1 MRRCFHRHPAV
12 SATTLLRRYDPGM
25 SRLARDVWRLV
36 EPYYQLASR
45 SPEVDG
51 AYGEVGLVRADQQ
64 YFGGRLAP
72 LGPVSAKVAVAVL
85 YGFDPEYVGR
95 AVPELWAVATP
106 AQVSAARLAG
116 AAAMSRRVLGDDHD
130 GSSVREAAGLARAFV
145 DVMDFAGRPLAAAH
159 AGLPRSDESGS
170 ALWQACTILREH
182 RGDAHWAATS
192 AEGLDAVECHIL
204 HAADGAMPA
213 DLLQRVSGWDDEA
226 WVAGTERLMSCGL
239 VATDDEG
246 PSLTDAGRAAKL
258 RVETSTDRGA
268 LQPLTAAGL
277 DRVERFRT
285 LMQPLVDRIMASG
298 VIGHWKTREERWKDL
313 PEPQ

>member
-1 MRRCFHRHPAV
+1 
-12 SATTLLRRYDPGM
+12 M

-51 AYGEVGLVRADQQ
+51 AYGDIGLVRADHQ

-72 LGPVSAKVAVAVL
+72 MGPVSTKLAVAVL
-85 YGFDPEYVGR
+85 YGFSPEYVGR
-95 AVPELWAVATP
+95 AVPELWTVATP
-106 AQVSAARLAG
+106 AQISAARLAG
-116 AAAMSRRVLGDDHD
+116 AVAMSRRVLGDAHD
-130 GSSVREAAGLARAFV
+130 GPAVGEAAALARGFV

-159 AGLPRSDESGS
+159 AGLPWPDESGA
-170 ALWQACTILREH
+170 ALWRACTILREH

-192 AEGLDAVECHIL
+192 AEGLDAVECHVL

-226 WVAGTERLMSCGL
+226 WAAGTDRLVGRGL
-239 VATDDEG
+239 VAATADG
-246 PSLTDAGRAAKL
+246 LTLTDAGRAAKL
-258 RVETSTDRGA
+258 RVETSTDRCA
-268 LQPLTAAGL
+268 LQPLAAAGL
-277 DRVERFRT
+277 ERAERFRT
-285 LMQPLVDRIMASG
+285 LMQPLVDRIMAAG

-313 PEPQ
+313 PEAQ